1 MSTPSRSF
9 ELPENQLFKVVLL
22 QIRGLSQ
29 QMTHLASLEQDGL
42 ELSRIDTGSP
52 SEDWQT
58 RIANVRF
65 AVNEA
70 LRHVHL
76 REVEVPKQISPRII
90 VRTNQ
95 ARNKSYRKA
104 VSSYYLERQ
113 LIARPDYVVLR
124 NIVEER
130 VLVPLS
136 DDTLYELFI
145 LFEIIRVLG
154 PPIQMRLIDYTT
166 KEIATFRIGGKSVK
180 LYYQRVRDL
189 LESSKYKQMFEDY
202 DLPVAARRPDM
213 ILVLEIEG
221 KKVLLVEVKR
231 SSDKDYIS
239 DSVYKVLGYLADFEE
254 EFQKDQKP
262 KAVLVVWDITRIGN
276 SVQDIQILTR
286 NDIDRIKDYASS
298 VLGVNQRQLF
308 DGL

>member
-1 MSTPSRSF
+1 
-9 ELPENQLFKVVLL
+9 
-22 QIRGLSQ
+22 
-29 QMTHLASLEQDGL
+29 
-42 ELSRIDTGSP
+42 
-52 SEDWQT
+52 
-58 RIANVRF
+58 
-65 AVNEA
+65 
-70 LRHVHL
+70 
-76 REVEVPKQISPRII
+76 
-90 VRTNQ
+90 
-95 ARNKSYRKA
+95 
-104 VSSYYLERQ
+104 
-113 LIARPDYVVLR
+113 
-124 NIVEER
+124 
-130 VLVPLS
+130 
-136 DDTLYELFI
+136 
-145 LFEIIRVLG
+145 
-154 PPIQMRLIDYTT
+154 
-166 KEIATFRIGGKSVK
+166 
-180 LYYQRVRDL
+180 
-189 LESSKYKQMFEDY
+189 
-202 DLPVAARRPDM
+202 M